1 MRESD
6 WKGVSGVPG
15 IGASIKINKNPQI
28 YWSEEQSNS
37 QSLKNKL
44 FKLFQSRKSK
54 INQKEHKIK
63 LDSPFTFP
71 KLKVLKE
78 EQIEKNT
85 SQKRVRISAFWPQ
98 TPTLRK
104 LDVRRNKSMPLPKS
118 TYSPQSYA
126 QPKLTKSVATQTD
139 HSGFGHRKLSR
150 MKTPDITQLE
160 KRRLSQK
167 VSVGLANK
175 NKYSLERSETSSDS
189 SEHNLDNTCNL
200 EVFQTITIGES
211 DLINSYFNKSD
222 ITSPTFIMETE
233 EDTDTDTNSDVDDN
247 NDDDASLNIYE
258 EVLNHDGFEHRYQKE
273 RFSWNEP
280 SGHQTTFHQNS
291 CYLPT
296 NHKIVEKKKLSRMTK
311 SNPSHPDILEL
322 GQKNEVLQSPR
333 DKESEI
339 KVKGLKKTLSDKISR
354 FRSNQ
359 LYTFDK

>member
-139 HSGFGHRKLSR
+139 LSVFGHRKLSR
-150 MKTPDITQLE
+150 MKTPDIYITQMG

-167 VSVGLANK
+167 VSIGLPNINK
-175 NKYSLERSETSSDS
+175 HSVHMSETFSDS
-189 SEHNLDNTCNL
+189 SEHNFDNNCNL
-200 EVFQTITIGES
+200 EVFKTLTIGES
-211 DLINSYFNKSD
+211 DLINSTFNKSD
-222 ITSPTFIMETE
+222 ITSPTFSME
-233 EDTDTDTNSDVDDN
+233 TDTDTNSDVYDN
-247 NDDDASLNIYE
+247 YDDDASVNIYE
-258 EVLNHDGFEHRYQKE
+258 EVLNYDGYVHKYQNE
-273 RFSWNEP
+273 RFPWSEP
-280 SGHQTTFHQNS
+280 NNHQTTFRQNS
-291 CYLPT
+291 CYLLT
-296 NHKIVEKKKLSRMTK
+296 NNKILEKKKLSRMTK
-311 SNPSHPDILEL
+311 SNAPHPGLMEL
-322 GQKNEVLQSPR
+322 GQRNQKE
-333 DKESEI
+333 KESETKDKGI
-339 KVKGLKKTLSDKISR
+339 KKILSEKMSR
-354 FRSNQ
+354 FSSNQ
-359 LYTFDK
+359 LYTFGK

>member
-1 MRESD
+1 MRDSG
-6 WKGVSGVPG
+6 WNGVSGVPG
-15 IGASIKINKNPQI
+15 IGASIKINEDAQI
-28 YWSEEQSNS
+28 FWGEEQSS
-37 QSLKNKL
+37 KSSFKNKL
-44 FKLFQSRKSK
+44 FKLFKSRKSK
-54 INQKEHKIK
+54 IKQAENKINHG
-63 LDSPFTFP
+63 SPFTFP
-71 KLKVLKE
+71 KLKVVKE
-78 EQIEKNT
+78 EHVERNK
-85 SQKRVRISAFWPQ
+85 SQNRVKISAYWPR
-98 TPTLRK
+98 TPILK
-104 LDVRRNKSMPLPKS
+104 NDVKRNKSMPLPKS

-175 NKYSLERSETSSDS
+175 NKYSLDISETSSDY

-311 SNPSHPDILEL
+311 SNPPHPGILEL
-322 GQKNEVLQSPR
+322 GQKNEVLQSPK
-333 DKESEI
+333 DKESET
-339 KVKGLKKTLSDKISR
+339 KVKGLKKTLSDKMSR